1 MGTGARGTFKGD
13 NMTDQEFN
21 EQKAALEQTK
31 DEILRAA
38 LLDLDVKRRRQE
50 MGYEPW
56 KFAVSAMTAIAA
68 VSAALVALGAY
79 LNSHHF

>member
-1 MGTGARGTFKGD
+1 MGARGTFKGD

-56 KFAVSAMTAIAA
+56 KFAVAAITSGAA
-68 VSAALVALGAY
+68 VAGALVALGAY
-79 LNSHHF
+79 LAKGHL